1 MRRDRPSRTAVQV
14 ARVVVLLA
22 HEERYA
28 ALLPQDLGEAVR
40 GLLIAA
46 GGLKE
51 RHLRRFRAGWYQ
63 RFAHWSEKLAEPGHF
78 LHLGLRKRWVEDETV
93 AALEA
98 GAAQV
103 LVMGAGMDTL
113 ALRLAPRF
121 PEVAFVEL
129 DHPAS
134 QRAKRRAI
142 ERAAGESGGVPAGL
156 RFVAADLAAGVP
168 LDQTLAAC
176 EAWRPAAR
184 SVVVAEGLL
193 MYLEESAVRA
203 VFEALHR
210 STGPGSRVVFSYV
223 RRWSE
228 GRLDLGKR
236 SRIMSA
242 GMKLAGE
249 PILWGIVEDDLPSF
263 LAGLGYRLA
272 GGRERFDLRARYL
285 APAGLADEPLGTL
298 EGVAVAE
305 RV

>member
-28 ALLPQDLGEAVR
+28 ALLPPDLAEAVR

-46 GGLKE
+46 GALKE

-134 QRAKRRAI
+134 QRAKQRAM
-142 ERAAGESGGVPAGL
+142 ERAAGEIGGVPANL
-156 RFVAADLAAGVP
+156 RFLAADLAAGVP
-168 LDQTLAAC
+168 LGETLAAC
-176 EAWRPAAR
+176 DAWRPTAR

-193 MYLEESAVRA
+193 MYLAEPVVRA
-203 VFEALHR
+203 VFEALR
-210 STGPGSRVVFSYV
+210 GVTGPGSRVLFSYV
-223 RRWSE
+223 SRWSD

-236 SRIMSA
+236 SRLLSA
-242 GMKLAGE
+242 VMKLAGE
-249 PILWGIVEDDLPSF
+249 PIVWGTTEDELPGY
-263 LAGLGYRLA
+263 LAGLGYRLG
-272 GGRERFDLRARYL
+272 GGRERFDLRSRYL
-285 APAGLADEPLGTL
+285 KPAGLGDEALGTL

-305 RV
+305 RI